1 MANSRDF
8 YPSQYTVASGKKT
21 YFIDVPDGDCQ
32 VSIDCRSN
40 QPHTIYLHVSNDPK
54 ALPIVYASGNRQ
66 TDGRFNIAGLT
77 GISIETAEK
86 AVIAYKIN
94 HRERRMSDP
103 INDYIVS
110 LPVPP
115 PTIGL
120 EQLVSRAIAEKMEAL
135 TGETSPQID
144 LEEILEDEYP
154 DVDSEF
160 GPGAMEMD
168 EEFDSKFRNKSVPQ
182 AKPDPVPT
190 AASPAPAPSVRE
202 SVEPDKPA
210 KQVDPRLAE
219 IERLLVSLKAGN

>member
-21 YFIDVPDGDCQ
+21 YYVDVPDGDCQ
-32 VSIDCRSN
+32 VNVDCRSN
-40 QPHTIYLHVSNDPK
+40 SPHTIYLHTSNDPK
-54 ALPIVYASGNRQ
+54 ALPIVYASGNRE
-66 TDGRFNIAGLT
+66 TTGRFNVAGLV
-77 GISIETAEK
+77 GISIETTEK

-115 PTIGL
+115 PTVGL
-120 EQLVSRAIAEKMEAL
+120 EELVSRAIAEKMEAL
-135 TGETSPQID
+135 TGETNPQID
-144 LEEILEDEYP
+144 LEELLEDEYP

-168 EEFDSKFRNKSVPQ
+168 EEFDQKFRSKAAPNP
-182 AKPDPVPT
+182 KPSTGDTEPP
-190 AASPAPAPSVRE
+190 PAPAEGVRKP
-202 SVEPDKPA
+202 VEPKQPA
-210 KQVDPRLAE
+210 KQADNRIAE
-219 IERLLVSLKAGN
+219 IERLLIELKAGN